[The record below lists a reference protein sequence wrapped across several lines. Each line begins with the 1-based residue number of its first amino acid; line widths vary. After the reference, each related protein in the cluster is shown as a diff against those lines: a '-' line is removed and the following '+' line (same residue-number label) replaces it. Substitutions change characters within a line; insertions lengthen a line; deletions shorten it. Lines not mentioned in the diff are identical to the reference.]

1 MAKRWENIR
10 DDVAGMLA
18 DGESL
23 ENIIGKLEEMKNEM
37 QKPMT
42 NGEWFNGLPTTEKA
56 SFLAKMVTEAIK
68 EHGKCGATRCES
80 SIWWDEWLK
89 QPHQ

>member
-1 MAKRWENIR
+1 MAVCSRCNGNGSVLYPIDYEKGLFDETNC
-10 DDVAGMLA
+10 DLCGGS
-18 DGESL
+18 GEVL
-23 ENIIGKLEEMKNEM
+23 TNE
-37 QKPMT
+37 
-42 NGEWFNGLPTTEKA
+42 EWFASLPITEKS

-89 QPHQ
+89 QPKE